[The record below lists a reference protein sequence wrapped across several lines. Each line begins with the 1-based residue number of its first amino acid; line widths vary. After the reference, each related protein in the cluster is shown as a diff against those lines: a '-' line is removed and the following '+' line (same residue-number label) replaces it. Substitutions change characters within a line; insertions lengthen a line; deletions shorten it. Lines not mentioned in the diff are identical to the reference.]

1 MAKNKKLKWNTDS
14 DFIKDSC
21 AEIYT
26 ALLYK
31 IHYRFSA
38 NETRYMYELSKG
50 NNYIGI
56 FRKLST
62 AKKVAQL
69 IHSA

>member
-1 MAKNKKLKWNTDS
+1 MANLKWNTDS

-31 IHYRFSA
+31 IHYRYSA
-38 NETRYMYELSKG
+38 NDKMYMYEVSNG
-50 NNYIGI
+50 NNYIGM
-56 FRKLST
+56 FKKLST

-69 IHSA
+69 INNR